1 MGIHLSDYL
10 LLTRPKLRIM
20 TQVYF
25 VMLLGDLIL
34 IAMDFPPGRLITK
47 PILMLVLL
55 VALYGLRKEIDR
67 SYFWIW
73 AGALFFSWLGDIF
86 LMGSETFFI
95 PGLIG
100 FLIAHLFYISLFLR
114 WKPRERL
121 SVRAFIWTITLT
133 AVFFLY
139 FYKIILSETG
149 GLFGAVLIYAIVILS
164 MWLLAAYRSLR
175 EGRYHVLILVGAG
188 LFVLSDSLLGYGKF
202 SDPAAS
208 LGVWVMFTYGLAQYF
223 LFGGIYKVL
232 MIKGKGQKKRPV

>member
-1 MGIHLSDYL
+1 MTIHLSDYP

-25 VMLLGDLIL
+25 MMLLADLVL
-34 IAMDFPPGRLITK
+34 IAMDFPPGRVITK
-47 PILMLVLL
+47 PSLMLVLL
-55 VALYGLRKEIDR
+55 IALYGLRKEIDR
-67 SYFWIW
+67 SYLWIW
-73 AGALFFSWLGDIF
+73 TGTLFFSWLGDVF
-86 LMGSETFFI
+86 LMGSEAFFI

-100 FLIAHLFYISLFLR
+100 FLTAHLFYIILFVR

-121 SVRAFIWTITLT
+121 AVRAFIWTITLT

-149 GLFGAVLIYAIVILS
+149 GLFEAVLVYAIVILS

-175 EGRYHVLILVGAG
+175 EGGYHVWILVGAG

-208 LGVWVMFTYGLAQYF
+208 LGVGVMFTYGLAQYF
-223 LFGGIYKVL
+223 LFGGIYKIL
-232 MIKGKGQKKRPV
+232 MKKG